1 MNGDELIDDVARQMT
16 TPQARPALRTR
27 VMATI
32 GDARQERTHGW
43 LVPIAASG
51 TVAALA
57 LAWFMLPAP
66 PATEVT
72 PVARQAPAIATT
84 PAVVE
89 PPVSVAVARATPV
102 PSPAQPAVAA
112 SPVAINAWID
122 EPPADFPTLPPL
134 AGPPSIVIEPIVW
147 DEVTIAPI
155 AVKLIEVQALSIE
168 PLSPAG
174 NNGA

>member
-1 MNGDELIDDVARQMT
+1 MNADELIDDVARQMT
-16 TPQARPALRTR
+16 TPQVRPALRTR

-43 LVPIAASG
+43 LVPIAASA

-66 PATEVT
+66 PVAEVT
-72 PVARQAPAIATT
+72 PVAQQAPAIATT

-89 PPVSVAVARATPV
+89 EPVSVAGARATPV
-102 PSPAQPAVAA
+102 PSPAQQAAVAA
-112 SPVAINAWID
+112 PVAINAWMD
-122 EPPADFPTLPPL
+122 EPPVDFPALPPL
-134 AGPPSIVIEPIVW
+134 PGPPSIVIEPIVW

-155 AVKLIEVQALSIE
+155 AVTLIELQALSIE
-168 PLSPAG
+168 PLAPAG
-174 NNGA
+174 NNGV